1 MWPGNAPELLRAKM
15 LHDYLDECRKRE
27 IRELRNKNGHPS
39 HLIIMRKKL
48 LDILPFARNK
58 RYPMP

>member
-1 MWPGNAPELLRAKM
+1 MWPGNTPELVRAKM
-15 LHDYLDECRKRE
+15 LHNYLDECRKRE
-27 IRELRNKNGHPS
+27 LKELRNKDTHPS

-58 RYPMP
+58 RSTMP